1 VGDSQQATERWA
13 RHRVFAR
20 AVLLVGALTAA
31 GCVRSGYDSLYS
43 VEPGPYEA
51 RVVESFVVNDPV
63 QGRDVTL
70 RVIYPDAEG
79 SFPLVVFSSG
89 MFCYPQMYDRVTA
102 HWVSHG
108 YIVVLPNHLDSP
120 NLGKIKPEH
129 LARLLSSRVR
139 DMSFVLDDLDD
150 IEAGLD
156 IPARI
161 DRNRVAVA
169 GHSFGGM
176 ITMVKS
182 GLRLK
187 EGEYIYSGLAAD
199 ERFTAAVVMSGVG
212 QMQQMADNAF
222 DGLTGPLISS
232 GGTLDLG
239 NVGTGEI
246 FPWEWRMS
254 GYTLSP
260 PGDKYFVG
268 LQDADHYLG
277 GLLCRENRGGEAD
290 PEGVSINR
298 ALSTA
303 FLDAYIKDNADAK
316 IFLQTAD
323 VSSLTGGRVQFDR
336 K

>member
-1 VGDSQQATERWA
+1 
-13 RHRVFAR
+13 
-20 AVLLVGALTAA
+20 
-31 GCVRSGYDSLYS
+31 
-43 VEPGPYEA
+43 
-51 RVVESFVVNDPV
+51 
-63 QGRDVTL
+63 VTL

-79 SFPLVVFSSG
+79 PFPLVVFSSG

-120 NLGKIKPEH
+120 NLGKIKPEY

-161 DRNRVAVA
+161 DRDRIAVA

-187 EGEYIYSGLAAD
+187 EGEYIYPGLATD

-212 QMQQMADNAF
+212 QMQQMAVELDEVVVA
-222 DGLTGPLISS
+222 GL
-232 GGTLDLG
+232 
-239 NVGTGEI
+239 E
-246 FPWEWRMS
+246 
-254 GYTLSP
+254 
-260 PGDKYFVG
+260 
-268 LQDADHYLG
+268 A
-277 GLLCRENRGGEAD
+277 GGEL
-290 PEGVSINR
+290 R
-298 ALSTA
+298 AAALQ
-303 FLDAYIKDNADAK
+303 KAK
-316 IFLQTAD
+316 AGYAALRD
-323 VSSLTGGRVQFDR
+323 L
-336 K
+336 